1 LNSFFSRAVFSL
13 PVAAQ
18 LGEFGKREVMK
29 RSILSPTFWIGLIF
43 CVVAALGIVMAENKR
58 LSILEEQK
66 ESRAS
71 MVSANPRAQASH

>member
-1 LNSFFSRAVFSL
+1 
-13 PVAAQ
+13 
-18 LGEFGKREVMK
+18 MK
-29 RSILSPTFWIGLIF
+29 RSIFSPTFWIGLVF

-71 MVSANPRAQASH
+71 VVSADPSAQVSH